1 MANQLPLPE
10 KLDLEGDSISVG
22 LKWEKWKRSVLL
34 YLEAADIV
42 TPAKKRATLLVLGGM
57 PLQEIYYNLPGASVE
72 PEENMD
78 VFEIAINKLN
88 EYFLP
93 KQSKIYERYI
103 FRLIKQEAGE
113 NFEKFLIKL
122 RNQAAKCE
130 FDKPD
135 EHIIDQIIE
144 KCRSSEL
151 RKKMLT
157 MGDEITLDEVI
168 TVANTLEFV
177 DYQLESREHKDWTK
191 TNEVNAIKCTNK
203 EGSRSET
210 QGKQDNEDNRP
221 SKFTRCGTTTY
232 HSQRF
237 SCLAKDKKWTKS
249 NQLKRKFKGKT
260 SGDKNYIKRH
270 IKEERSSNEFS

>member
-78 VFEIAINKLN
+78 VFEIAIKKLN

-122 RNQAAKCE
+122 RNHSAKCE

-135 EHIIDQIIE
+135 KHIIDQIIE

-177 DYQLESREHKDWTK
+177 DYKLESRERKDWTK

-249 NQLKRKFKGKT
+249 NQLKRKLKGKT